1 MNGSNLK
8 EKIYSSLNKSLHLVI
23 LPTENCNFRCFYCYE
38 DYQNGRMSLETI
50 NGLKKFLAN
59 RAQNLDLLILEWF
72 GGEPLVATDIVLDIS
87 NFALELSNKY
97 HFELTSK
104 ITTNGYNLT
113 PEVFNK
119 LYKVNIKTYQ
129 ITFDG
134 PREIH
139 DKSRVL
145 TNGEGSFD
153 RIWNNLI
160 NVHNSTSN
168 VIVLLRIHLDEDKVS
183 YVEDLIEDINEQFKG
198 DSRFRILF
206 KPISKLGGK
215 NDNSLKVL
223 LSDRIESYINTLD
236 SRVSSE
242 HTLSKNDNIKDYC
255 FASYP
260 NSLVIR
266 STGEI
271 CKCSL
276 GLNDSRNFIGNL
288 NSDGTLNIDN
298 EKLQPWFS
306 GIINND
312 DSILK
317 CPYKHIKIKI
327 G

>member
-1 MNGSNLK
+1 MYESNLK
-8 EKIYSSLNKSLHLVI
+8 TEKKYSYINKSLHLVI
-23 LPTENCNFRCFYCYE
+23 LPTEQCNFRCFYCYE
-38 DYQNGRMSLETI
+38 NYQNGKMSLETI
-50 NGLKKFLAN
+50 NGLKKFLEN
-59 RAQNLDLLILEWF
+59 RAQDLDLLILEWF

-113 PEVFNK
+113 SEIFLK

-139 DKSRVL
+139 DKTRVL
-145 TNGEGSFD
+145 INGEGSFD
-153 RIWNNLI
+153 KIWNNLI
-160 NVHNSTSN
+160 NIQNSKKD
-168 VIVLLRIHLDEDKVS
+168 IIILLRIHLDEDKIS
-183 YVEDLIEDINEQFKG
+183 YIENLIKDINQQFKG

-206 KPISKLGGK
+206 KPISKLGGR
-215 NDNSLKVL
+215 NDNLLKVL
-223 LSDRIESYINTLD
+223 LRERIDSYVNILN
-236 SRVSSE
+236 SKVSSE
-242 HTLSKNDNIKDYC
+242 HTLCKNDSIKDYC

-288 NSDGTLNIDN
+288 NSDGTMSINN
-298 EKLQPWFS
+298 EKLQPWFA

-312 DSILK
+312 DAILK
-317 CPYKHIKIKI
+317 CPYKHIKLKN
-327 G
+327 